1 MARNIELQLEERSSV
16 VKSKKSRQ
24 PRASQSA
31 SRRESIFSRGRKGS
45 QARASSLSN
54 FFGGSRAA
62 SSASSGPTP
71 VAAHVFS
78 GRFLIGLVVLIFIA
92 FAAYAPVSTYF
103 QQQAEIRQVNQHI
116 ADLKAEN
123 SNLQTQLSWWK
134 DDNYVKQQAK
144 SRLYYVSEGETPY
157 LVVGT
162 DFKSHVADDT
172 SAVAQT
178 APEQSWTNGLWNSF
192 QQSALDGTE
201 QSQDQP
207 AAIPSATSSAAS
219 SPTP

>member
-1 MARNIELQLEERSSV
+1 M

-24 PRASQSA
+24 PKASQGA
-31 SRRESIFSRGRKGS
+31 SRRASIFSRGRNRS
-45 QARASSLSN
+45 HARSSSLSN
-54 FFGGSRAA
+54 FFGGSDANA
-62 SSASSGPTP
+62 SANSGSTP

-103 QQQAEIRQVNQHI
+103 QQQAEINQVNQHI
-116 ADLKAEN
+116 AELKAEN

-162 DFKSHVADDT
+162 DFKSQVADDT

-201 QSQDQP
+201 QSQNQSS
-207 AAIPSATSSAAS
+207 ATPSATSSAVS